1 MSARFRLATFPAA
14 VVLAL
19 ALPAAAA
26 GDTLLEAMAKAYVAN
41 PQLEA
46 QRARLRAT
54 DEGVPQALSGWRP
67 TVTAKGSAGF
77 GQFNSK
83 RRSTALPDSG
93 RFNES
98 TESRSPASVRLEAVQ
113 PLYDGERR
121 TAGLRA
127 AKHRVSSQRA
137 RLLAVEQNVFLNTG
151 LAFMDVVR
159 DQAVV
164 ELTVNNVTVLRRR
177 LQAARDQFEVG
188 EVTRTDVAQA
198 EARLARAIAERVS
211 AEGRLETSRA
221 SYQRVVGELPDR
233 LETPPPLAGLP
244 QTKEEA
250 IEAAS
255 RDNPEV
261 AAASFDERAALDDA
275 KAIRSEL
282 LPRVNLVG
290 AVSHAADSSGR
301 GTRNN
306 DISVSATVSVPLY
319 EAGNVTSRRRAAME
333 TASRLRAVTEDRRRV
348 AIEQAVRAWESLAS
362 ARAGLVSRFTEVR
375 ASEIA
380 LDGLQQE
387 AEVGT
392 RTLLDVL
399 DAEQDFLD
407 ARVNVVRTEQAEA
420 VASYQLAA
428 ATGRL
433 TAEIQKVQ
441 VPLYDFQANY
451 DRVRTLR
458 WDPSAIFG
466 GGWKDE

>member
-1 MSARFRLATFPAA
+1 MSARFRLATLPVAA
-14 VVLAL
+14 VLAL
-19 ALPAAAA
+19 ALPAVAA

-46 QRARLRAT
+46 ERARLRAA

-67 TVTAKGSAGF
+67 TVTARGSAGY
-77 GQFNSK
+77 GQYRSK
-83 RRSTALPDSG
+83 RRQSLFADGGFT
-93 RFNES
+93 ES
-98 TESRSPASVRLEAVQ
+98 TESRNPSSARIEATQ

-121 TAGLRA
+121 SARLQA
-127 AKHRVSSQRA
+127 AKHRVSAQRA
-137 RLLAVEQNVFLNTG
+137 RLVSIEQTVFLNTG
-151 LAFMDVVR
+151 QTYMDVVR

-164 ELTVNNVTVLRRR
+164 ELTVNNVAVLRRR

-211 AEGRLETSRA
+211 AQGRLEASRA

-233 LETPPPLAGLP
+233 LDAPPMLTGLP

-255 RDNPEV
+255 QYHPDV
-261 AAASFDERAALDDA
+261 AAASFEERAALADA
-275 KAIRSEL
+275 EAIRSEL

-290 AVSHAADSSGR
+290 TVSHATDASGR

-306 DISVSATVSVPLY
+306 DYSVSATVSVPLY
-319 EAGNVTSRRRAAME
+319 EAGNVTSRRRAAVE
-333 TASRLRAVTEDRRRV
+333 TASRLRAVAEDRRRIAV
-348 AIEQAVRAWESLAS
+348 EQAVRAWENLTS
-362 ARAGLVSRFTEVR
+362 ARARLESLTTEVR

-399 DAEQDFLD
+399 DAEQDLLD
-407 ARVNVVRTEQAEA
+407 ARVNVVRTQQAEA

-428 ATGRL
+428 AVGRL
-433 TAEIQKVQ
+433 TVEIQKAP
-441 VPLYDFQANY
+441 VPSYDFQANY
-451 DRVRTLR
+451 DRVRALR
-458 WDPSAIFG
+458 WDPGAIFG
-466 GGWKDE
+466 GGRKNE

>member
-1 MSARFRLATFPAA
+1 MSARFRLATLPAA
-14 VVLAL
+14 AVLAL
-19 ALPAAAA
+19 ALPAVAAA
-26 GDTLLEAMAKAYVAN
+26 DTLLEAMAKAYVAN

-46 QRARLRAT
+46 ERARLRAT

-67 TVTAKGSAGF
+67 TVTARGSAGY
-77 GQFNSK
+77 GRFNSK
-83 RRSTALPDSG
+83 RRSPPGD
-93 RFNES
+93 S
-98 TESRSPASVRLEAVQ
+98 TESRNPASARIEATQ
-113 PLYDGERR
+113 PLYDGDRR
-121 TAGLRA
+121 TARLRA
-127 AKHRVSSQRA
+127 AKHRVSAQRA
-137 RLLAVEQNVFLNTG
+137 RLLSVEQTVFLSTG
-151 LAFMDVVR
+151 LTFMDVVR

-164 ELTVNNVTVLRRR
+164 ELTVNNVNVLRRR

-233 LETPPPLAGLP
+233 LVSPPPLAGLP

-250 IEAAS
+250 VEAAS

-261 AAASFDERAALDDA
+261 AAASFDERAALEDA
-275 KAIRSEL
+275 EAIRSEL

-290 AVSHAADSSGR
+290 TVSHAADSSGR

-306 DISVSATVSVPLY
+306 DVSVSATVSVPLY
-319 EAGNVTSRRRAAME
+319 EAGNVTSRRRAAIE
-333 TASRLRAVTEDRRRV
+333 TASRLRAVTEDRRRIAV
-348 AIEQAVRAWESLAS
+348 EQAVRAWESLAS
-362 ARAGLVSRFTEVR
+362 ARARLESLITEVR

-399 DAEQDFLD
+399 DAEQDLLD
-407 ARVNVVRTEQAEA
+407 ARVNVVRTQQAEA

-428 ATGRL
+428 AAGRL
-433 TAEIQKVQ
+433 TAEFQNVQ
-441 VPLYDFQANY
+441 VPLYDYQANY
-451 DRVRTLR
+451 DRVRTIR
-458 WDPSAIFG
+458 WDPGAIFG
-466 GGWKDE
+466 GGRKDE